1 MDQTTGLVAAF
12 LLLQEDA
19 SSLALT
25 EEEAFGSRPVLLNIF
40 VPKLAP
46 GNPEPISDT
55 ARLYQAQANP
65 MSYAA

>member
-1 MDQTTGLVAAF
+1 MNTATGFVATLF
-12 LLLQEDA
+12 VFEKDTR
-19 SSLALT
+19 SLALT
-25 EEEAFGSRPVLLNIF
+25 EEEAFGSRPVLVNIF
-40 VPKLAP
+40 VLKLAP